1 MQYISDAIMIL
12 SFAITVAT
20 FYIKQKRDKKSDD
33 ERQKKARADEMTN
46 IKSAF
51 SEFNKEVDSR
61 LDALQMKHEKDIANL
76 REDMIKRDQSCY
88 DRIDEKRR
96 EEMQRVHKR
105 LDDFEKQYA
114 SEVMARIGKLEGTVS
129 AKMDNLE
136 KALNILQTHLMA
148 K

>member
-1 MQYISDAIMIL
+1 MDYISEAITIL
-12 SFAITVAT
+12 SFIITSVT
-20 FYIKQKRDKKSDD
+20 FYLKLRKDKKAED
-33 ERQKKARADEMTN
+33 EKQKKARADEMTN

-61 LDALQMKHEKDIANL
+61 LDALQMKHEKDIATL

-96 EEMQRVHKR
+96 EEMQRVHNR

-129 AKMDNLE
+129 AKIDNLE